1 MSCREDYVN
10 TASKPIEVIHKD
22 FRIVNVIESCD
33 NSLKKPHQ
41 IAFLVSKTRGF
52 EDYKKVLRHTK
63 RTNKPNFKLTPYSE
77 DLLSAMFKG
86 W

>member
-1 MSCREDYVN
+1 MSCREDYIN

-33 NSLKKPHQ
+33 NTLKQPHQ
-41 IAFLVSKTRGF
+41 IVFVVSKSRGF
-52 EDYKKVLRHTK
+52 EDYKKVLRHTA
-63 RTNKPNFKLTPYSE
+63 RTNKPNFKLTSYSE

>member
-1 MSCREDYVN
+1 MSYRQDYIN

-33 NSLKKPHQ
+33 NSLKQPHQ
-41 IAFLVSKTRGF
+41 IVFVVSKSRGF
-52 EDYKKVLRHTK
+52 VDYKKVLRHNA

-77 DLLSAMFKG
+77 SLLSEMFGG